1 MTTAP
6 PGWLTD
12 PGTEQ
17 EALIREA
24 RRRQRRRWLA
34 AGVASAAVLATAV
47 MIVAGSRAG
56 SRPGPP
62 GRHASPIAPAHKARP
77 AAVPQPGPI
86 LAGAATTVVMWPV
99 GYPAF
104 GPNSA
109 PAAYVDDLSTGQL
122 SQRQIPGIAGCDCQP
137 YLIAVGT
144 RLVYVGSAGTMT
156 VSSDLKGKPRAV
168 AATGFFAPSATPGHI
183 WLVRFLGGYLGQGPV
198 RTWSAP
204 LSGGAASPALTL
216 PAGADQLIR
225 GTDGGLLLQGRPGQA
240 YRLALWTPGSAPRN
254 LPDSPENGVSDGFD
268 ATARLVA
275 YGSDCRVRETAP
287 SAGSTGYDVCT
298 ILRVLNVVTGRLWS
312 FAAPPGTA
320 GWTPRGFNTVSA
332 ISPGDQM
339 IAAYALTGPARLG
352 RVRLYVV
359 RPGGSGHVTVVPSS
373 AALLA
378 AHTAWSAKGSWL
390 LYQGPGERLWAY
402 QVSSGR
408 TRKSTTPCCS
418 YAVMVAAPD
427 RSG

>member
-1 MTTAP
+1 MMTAP
-6 PGWLTD
+6 PDWLTD
-12 PGTEQ
+12 RGTEQ

-24 RRRQRRRWLA
+24 RRRQRRRWLG
-34 AGVASAAVLATAV
+34 AGVAAATVLAAAAMT
-47 MIVAGSRAG
+47 IAGSQTG

-62 GRHASPIAPAHKARP
+62 GGQASPLAPAHKARP
-77 AAVPQPGPI
+77 TAIPQSGPV
-86 LAGAATTVVMWPV
+86 LAGADTTVLMWPV

-109 PAAYVDDLSTGQL
+109 PAAYGDDLSTGRL
-122 SQRQIPGIAGCDCQP
+122 SRRQIPGIAGCDCQP
-137 YLIAVGT
+137 YLIVDGK
-144 RLVYVGSAGTMT
+144 RIVYVGSAGTMA
-156 VSSDLKGKPRAV
+156 VASDLLGQPRAV
-168 AATGFFAPSATPGHI
+168 GDTGFFAPSATPGRV
-183 WLVRFLGGYLGQGPV
+183 WLLRFLGGHLGEGPV

-216 PAGADQLIR
+216 PAGAKLLIR
-225 GTDGGLLLQGRPGQA
+225 GTDGGLLMQGRPGQI

-254 LPDSPENGVSDGFD
+254 LPGSRESGISDGFD

-275 YGSDCRVRETAP
+275 YGSGCQTRETAP
-287 SAGSTGYDVCT
+287 SAGSAGYDVCA
-298 ILRVLNVVTGRLWS
+298 ILRVFNVVTGRLWS
-312 FAAPPGTA
+312 FPAPPGAA

-339 IAAYALTGPARLG
+339 IAAYALTGPARRG

-359 RPGGSGHVTVVPSS
+359 RLGGPGHVTVVPSS

-378 AHTAWSAKGSWL
+378 SHTAWSVKGSWL

-408 TRKSTTPCCS
+408 TRKSSTPCCL